1 MAQNNANQKLNDLLV
16 SKNFSPQALDNQGK
30 PAANPQDATLFSFD
44 YTADSGKDYGTVAIL
59 INDDVSVYFGDNL
72 GKSMDPADKNDWF
85 DFLYQVRQFAM
96 RNVPGNFSTQD
107 LNKLKYS
114 LAGQAAI
121 KEGLFESW
129 SGTKNTSWNGR
140 PTEARLMIKHKKTI
154 GEGDARFRY
163 VESLFVET
171 ADGERYKLPFTK
183 LSGGRAMVEHVRQGG
198 KPYDARGQHI
208 GTIVQE
214 MNVLSRFRRANQG
227 RIFEGET
234 AQLVEQATHYY
245 ETLQHTLKSLSSKT
259 GYSKY
264 FEAWDP
270 AAISDEDVIIEDLR
284 HMFVETNIDSRIE
297 QALPLLAKLQRET
310 AMKEANI
317 FEDWA
322 NLITEGTWAL
332 PDTKEKQTQLIAL
345 LSQELPVGADAT
357 NATEQLY
364 DLLGDDELFDQ
375 LADLASEDANA
386 DARNIIIARLEELKD
401 NHDVAQVIGQ
411 LKVGEPTEQPVQ
423 PEQPEQSVQPEQPVA
438 ESAMSEVDILL
449 QDIARGDVDIYNVYA
464 NPKSNIEKFV
474 SDQIHEKYDEIVIDK
489 GLHADDDVE
498 QILQMIQDDLA
509 KDYGVDEGWKGR
521 TAGMV
526 AGELLAPEI
535 PGSGMVGGAIG
546 DKLGDKLSNL
556 FNKNK
561 EEADEMNETTALTG
575 QYGHSGKLKTVDAID
590 ADMMDRIKFLAGITR

>member
-1 MAQNNANQKLNDLLV
+1 
-16 SKNFSPQALDNQGK
+16 
-30 PAANPQDATLFSFD
+30 
-44 YTADSGKDYGTVAIL
+44 
-59 INDDVSVYFGDNL
+59 
-72 GKSMDPADKNDWF
+72 
-85 DFLYQVRQFAM
+85 
-96 RNVPGNFSTQD
+96 
-107 LNKLKYS
+107 
-114 LAGQAAI
+114 
-121 KEGLFESW
+121 
-129 SGTKNTSWNGR
+129 
-140 PTEARLMIKHKKTI
+140 MIKHKKTI

-234 AQLVEQATHYY
+234 QQLVEQATHYY

-270 AAISDEDVIIEDLR
+270 AEISDEDVIIEDLR

-386 DARNIIIARLEELKD
+386 DARNIVIARLEQLKD

-423 PEQPEQSVQPEQPVA
+423 PVQPEQPVA

-474 SDQIHEKYDEIVIDK
+474 SDQIHEKYDDIVIDK

-521 TAGMV
+521 AAGTVAGM
-526 AGELLAPEI
+526 ALAPEI
-535 PGSGMVGGAIG
+535 PGSGMIGGAIG
-546 DKLGDKLSNL
+546 DKLGDM
-556 FNKNK
+556 FDK
-561 EEADEMNETTALTG
+561 EETDETVGGGNWLEETTALTG
-575 QYGHSGKLKTVDAID
+575 QYGHSGKLKTVDAVD